1 MNAVEAFSSDVAF
14 TSTVKALQTRK
25 GSRAAYRRMEE
36 KGSWHTQITSE
47 LKAFIEAQVSV
58 FLATVNA
65 EGQPYIQHRGGPA
78 GFLRVLDDHTIAF
91 VDYAGNRQ
99 YITQGNLSD
108 NAKAHLFLIDYTHRK
123 RVKIWG
129 EARVVDGNEKLVGAL
144 MPEDYRARPEQVILL
159 RVSAW
164 DVNCPQHIPQRF
176 EAADVAAALAK
187 RDNRILELE
196 AEVARL
202 RASLPP

>member
-1 MNAVEAFSSDVAF
+1 MNAVQAFSSDVAF

-36 KGSWHTQITSE
+36 KGSWHTQITSD

-108 NAKAHLFLIDYTHRK
+108 NAKAHLFLIDYARRK

-144 MPEDYRARPEQVILL
+144 MPEDYRARPEQVILF

-164 DVNCPQHIPQRF
+164 DANCPQHIPQRF
-176 EAADVAAALAK
+176 EAADVAAALAQ
-187 RDNRILELE
+187 RDNRIMELE

-202 RASLPP
+202 RASPPS